1 MWNLEKIVQ
10 MNYLQGRNRDTD
22 VKNRGVDME
31 DEVGE
36 GGQSGVMNWETAIDI
51 YIVMCDP
58 ASGNLLHSTGSSA

>member
-10 MNYLQGRNRDTD
+10 INYLQGRNRDTD
-22 VKNRGVDME
+22 VKNRSVDME

-36 GGQSGVMNWETAIDI
+36 GGQRGVMNWSAIDI
-51 YIVMCDP
+51 CIVMCDP